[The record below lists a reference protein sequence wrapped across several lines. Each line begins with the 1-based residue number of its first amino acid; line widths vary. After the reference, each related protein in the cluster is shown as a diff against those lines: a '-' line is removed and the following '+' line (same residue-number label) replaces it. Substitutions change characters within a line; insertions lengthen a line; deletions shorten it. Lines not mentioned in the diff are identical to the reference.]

1 MSLPMLNVHDLIG
14 HPGMARSV
22 DLLGTID
29 GLATELVAVPDD
41 AMLGGPLSLESVIEG
56 VFVAGS
62 ITGTWRV
69 RCARCLTE
77 ETRPFTVDIG
87 ELVTP
92 VAADPE
98 EADDDGYALVDEQID
113 IDQIV
118 RDAIGVEMPFAPLCR
133 PDCQGLCPTC
143 GGNRNLGECPGHD
156 VIDPRFAVLSE
167 LLIDLPTTDDPS

>member
-14 HPGMARSV
+14 HPGMARTV

-29 GLATELVAVPDD
+29 GLATELVALPDD
-41 AMLGGPLSLESVIEG
+41 AMLGGALSLESVIEG

-62 ITGTWRV
+62 ITGTWRL

-77 ETRPFTVDIG
+77 ETRPFTVEIG

-92 VAADPE
+92 VVTDPD
-98 EADDDGYALVDEQID
+98 EANDDDYVLVDEQID

-133 PDCQGLCPTC
+133 PDCRGLCPTC

-156 VIDPRFAVLSE
+156 AIDPRFAVLSE
-167 LLIDLPTTDDPS
+167 LLIDLPTTDDPN

>member
-1 MSLPMLNVHDLIG
+1 MTLPMLDVHDLIG
-14 HPGMARSV
+14 HPGTARTL

-29 GLATELVAVPDD
+29 GLATELVAVPED
-41 AMLGGPLSLESVIEG
+41 AMLGGALSLESVIEG

-77 ETRPFTVDIG
+77 ETQPFTVEIG
-87 ELVTP
+87 ELVTAVP
-92 VAADPE
+92 ADPD
-98 EADDDGYALVDEQID
+98 EADGYVLVDEQID
-113 IDQIV
+113 VDQIV
-118 RDAIGVEMPFAPLCR
+118 RDGIGVEIPFAPLCR

-156 VIDPRFAVLSE
+156 AIDPRFAVLSE
-167 LLIDLPTTDDPS
+167 LLIDLPTTDDPN

>member
-1 MSLPMLNVHDLIG
+1 MTLPMLNVHDLIG
-14 HPGMARSV
+14 HPGMARTV

-29 GLATELVAVPDD
+29 GLATELVALPDD
-41 AMLGGPLSLESVIEG
+41 AMLGGALSLESVIEG

-62 ITGTWRV
+62 ITGTWRL

-77 ETRPFTVDIG
+77 ETRPFTVEIG

-92 VAADPE
+92 VAPDPDD
-98 EADDDGYALVDEQID
+98 ADDDEYVLVDEQMD

-118 RDAIGVEMPFAPLCR
+118 RDAIGVEIPFAPLCR

-156 VIDPRFAVLSE
+156 AIDPRFAVLSE
-167 LLIDLPTTDDPS
+167 LLIDLPTDDPN

>member
-14 HPGMARSV
+14 HPGMARSI

-77 ETRPFTVDIG
+77 ETRPFTVEIG

-92 VAADPE
+92 VPSDPE
-98 EADDDGYALVDEQID
+98 DADDDGYALVDEEID

-156 VIDPRFAVLSE
+156 VIDPRFAMLSD
-167 LLIDLPTTDDPS
+167 LLLDLPTTDDPA

>member
-1 MSLPMLNVHDLIG
+1 MSLPMLDAHDLLG
-14 HPGMARSV
+14 HPGMARTV

-29 GLATELVAVPDD
+29 GLATEVVAVPDD

-56 VFVAGS
+56 VFVAGT
-62 ITGTWRV
+62 ITGTWRL

-77 ETRPFTVDIG
+77 ETRPFTVEIA
-87 ELVTP
+87 ELVTT
-92 VAADPE
+92 VARD
-98 EADDDGYALVDEQID
+98 ADDDGYTLAEEQID

-133 PDCQGLCPTC
+133 SDCQGLCPTC

-156 VIDPRFAVLSE
+156 AIDPRFAVLSD
-167 LLIDLPTTDDPS
+167 LLIDLPTADDPN